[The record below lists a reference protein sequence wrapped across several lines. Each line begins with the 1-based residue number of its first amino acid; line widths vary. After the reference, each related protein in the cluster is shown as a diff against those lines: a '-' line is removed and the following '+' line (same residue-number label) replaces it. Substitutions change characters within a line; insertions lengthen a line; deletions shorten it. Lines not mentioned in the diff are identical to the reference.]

1 MSLFSM
7 KSEDGLRAIFR
18 SQSRTAGR
26 DFEQPSRLPRF
37 RASYPSVR
45 TDSVCIRCSPESRGI
60 FGCYYRH
67 MSEASERK
75 QRTWAGTREL
85 DRRALALLAQG
96 MSLDAAY
103 RKAMDEMEG
112 KAK

>member
-1 MSLFSM
+1 
-7 KSEDGLRAIFR
+7 
-18 SQSRTAGR
+18 
-26 DFEQPSRLPRF
+26 
-37 RASYPSVR
+37 
-45 TDSVCIRCSPESRGI
+45 
-60 FGCYYRH
+60 